1 VQSQRP
7 SARIGQV
14 PIRAGGSV
22 PCQPRLSDNVN
33 ADIMNTIS
41 KTRLHIEIVGFTE
54 RERTLFS
61 AFFKATNAFQAW
73 LPDEQPNPDCILLDL
88 ENEAGRMCC
97 ERELRYPSGPPVITV
112 GGNIKRKFPVVAQ
125 LPRPLRWTE
134 LMQTLDLA
142 LQPYCDMLYEKSDET
157 SPDLGFSSQS
167 FDASAKAFKTRKKF
181 KTVPA
186 VLVVNPNP
194 IGWRYIT
201 AKLTDAGYQVDHV
214 STGAKAI
221 SLMMEHRYNCI
232 IVETELPDTD
242 GFSLCKLAKQSND
255 RRRIAA
261 IILTMNPKP
270 LDRIRGALA
279 GCNAFISKPINA
291 EKLTTIVHKFLPDCN
306 PQEATASA

>member
-1 VQSQRP
+1 
-7 SARIGQV
+7 
-14 PIRAGGSV
+14 
-22 PCQPRLSDNVN
+22 
-33 ADIMNTIS
+33 MNTIT
-41 KTRLHIEIVGFTE
+41 KPKLHIEVVGFTD
-54 RERTLFS
+54 RERTLFG
-61 AFFKATNAFQAW
+61 AFFKATNTFQAW
-73 LPDEQPNPDCILLDL
+73 EPDEKRNPDCILLDL

-112 GGNIKRKFPVVAQ
+112 GGNIQRKFPVVAQ

-134 LMQTLDLA
+134 LMQTLDRA
-142 LQPYCDMLYEKSDET
+142 LQPYCDTLYEQAEAT
-157 SPDLGFSSQS
+157 SPNLGFSTES
-167 FDASAKAFKTRKKF
+167 FDAAAESYKTRKKF
-181 KTVPA
+181 KTRPS

-232 IVETELPDTD
+232 IAETELPDTD
-242 GFSLCKLAKQSND
+242 GFSLCRLAKQSSD

-261 IILTMNPKP
+261 IILTTNPKP

-279 GCNAFISKPINA
+279 GCNAFISKPIDP
-291 EKLTTIVHKFLPDCN
+291 ERLTTIVHKFLPDCR
-306 PQEATASA
+306 PEREPVTA